1 MPSYPLSQFS
11 DLEEMMC
18 KVNARGKKG
27 AQRKLRVEQGKFGSG
42 AKVGDAKLVDVC

>member
-18 KVNARGKKG
+18 KVNKKSAKKVQRGVGK
-27 AQRKLRVEQGKFGSG
+27 VESG
-42 AKVGDAKLVDVC
+42 AKVGQVMGLTFAS

>member
-18 KVNARGKKG
+18 KVNEKEEGELSAELGRE
-27 AQRKLRVEQGKFGSG
+27 LKF
-42 AKVGDAKLVDVC
+42 AAADVC